1 MNVHKTLSTVPG
13 RKEVIKKVSDTY
25 LGQILA
31 LPLSCV
37 NLSKSYLSVW
47 FPKCKME
54 VLPVLDTLCI
64 RSHWYIRD
72 GGPSRTCGGS
82 LPMTVLYHL
91 PSYFVSLHLTPIRSK
106 EMPETEQPLHK
117 WFSENKNEQ
126 FYLFTNSGSFSGGN
140 VRQRAQPH
148 TWSKAFHNTYIYKY
162 YFTVCIRLNSKRKGK
177 DLIN

>member
-1 MNVHKTLSTVPG
+1 MNVHETSSTVPG
-13 RKEVIKKVSDTY
+13 RKEVMKKVSDTY

-64 RSHWYIRD
+64 CSHWYIRD

-91 PSYFVSLHLTPIRSK
+91 PSYFVSLHLMPIRSK

-117 WFSENKNEQ
+117 WFSENKNE
-126 FYLFTNSGSFSGGN
+126 
-140 VRQRAQPH
+140 
-148 TWSKAFHNTYIYKY
+148 
-162 YFTVCIRLNSKRKGK
+162 
-177 DLIN
+177 